1 MFGGGPKVKISK
13 ELHERIQKYAAMA
26 GYSSVDEFV
35 IHALEKELQQL
46 EEAQSDDEI
55 KEKLKGLGYLA

>member
-1 MFGGGPKVKISK
+1 MFGGKKIKISK
-13 ELHERIQKYAAMA
+13 ELHDRIQKYAEMA

-35 IHALEKELQQL
+35 VHAIEKELNQL

>member
-1 MFGGGPKVKISK
+1 MFGGKKIKIDK
-13 ELHERIQKYAAMA
+13 EFFDRIQKYAEMA

-35 IHALEKELQQL
+35 IHVLEKELQQL